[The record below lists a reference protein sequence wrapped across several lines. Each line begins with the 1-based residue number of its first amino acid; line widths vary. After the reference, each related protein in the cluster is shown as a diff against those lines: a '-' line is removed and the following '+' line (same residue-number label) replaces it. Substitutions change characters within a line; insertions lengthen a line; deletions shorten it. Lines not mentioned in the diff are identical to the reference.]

1 VSSSE
6 DRDQLCLNEREKRRK
21 RTEEMKIYGDLEAQ
35 KNKVNIYIYTHIWLE
50 RYTYFNIHFAG
61 I

>member
-1 VSSSE
+1 MSSSE

-35 KNKVNIYIYTHIWLE
+35 KNKVNIYIYTHMARE
-50 RYTYFNIHFAG
+50 IHVL
-61 I
+61 